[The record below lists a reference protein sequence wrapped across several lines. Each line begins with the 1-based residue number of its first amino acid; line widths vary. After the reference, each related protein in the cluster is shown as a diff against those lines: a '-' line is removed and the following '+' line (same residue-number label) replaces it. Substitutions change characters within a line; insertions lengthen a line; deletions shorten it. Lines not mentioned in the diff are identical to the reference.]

1 MPRDGR
7 AFVLALLPVL
17 YVAFA
22 AARAGGPSRAPLVA
36 LVGLPLALLLAFR
49 ASDPGR
55 AAEGEGAGA
64 EARASFRWAA
74 AAAAVYVA
82 ARSAPS
88 GRPAFDA
95 FAAAAVAA
103 ATVAAAYGLA
113 RVPEGPG
120 LLRCPPASRR
130 LDGAAAA
137 TLIGAMA
144 LTVPAA
150 AALSAG
156 RRASVDPLTIDYTLA
171 AEGAGCLIVL
181 TLASLRVRLQRQLE
195 LGVVDRATF
204 ALVACTTLL
213 AVAAPASALR
223 VAAPDRALPASALV
237 AALAA
242 SAALAAPD
250 ARAVGQA
257 LRTTLVAALAGVP
270 LALVAAALA
279 RGAPKHAG
287 AVVLLASPG
296 LVVVGVAARRLSR
309 RLMPDAL
316 RWLDA
321 IERAQDRATL
331 AEPRAA
337 LRAALATLRERLG
350 ANAASPVLVRA
361 EDGEALTVDRA
372 GYLHEARAAAPPELR
387 AFCRAEPGRTFRLEV
402 ARALEVR
409 SPSVRPALAWME
421 AHDYASVTTLDDGE
435 SPVGLLVMPRAGRK
449 SALTLAE
456 AQALGRLGDR
466 LTSVL
471 SLSAAIAS
479 ARERRREAE
488 ARAAELEA
496 ELGRAA
502 ERLEAERARYREH
515 TLRLAAAAG
524 PARYSPASRLADDE
538 LTRASALA
546 APLALL
552 APGGVDAVAAAACVH
567 ARGPRNDRPFV
578 VVEGADARHHALEP
592 WSSGERS
599 PLRSAAGGTLVVVDG
614 PALPPDVQ
622 RYLAARAREADE
634 GGATS
639 AGADAAA
646 AGGAPPTPARLVIT
660 LLDAGPPP
668 AALGRLEPELAAALA
683 GLAIALPPLA
693 ARAEDLRTLALDRLA
708 RLGLA
713 LHGAPLGI
721 ADDALAWLLEAPWPA
736 NDAELAVVLLRA
748 ALGAA
753 GPVVTARDLERTG
766 FAPPGGP

>member
-1 MPRDGR
+1 LPRDGR

-36 LVGLPLALLLAFR
+36 LVGLPLALRLAFR
-49 ASDPGR
+49 LSEPGR
-55 AAEGEGAGA
+55 AEGEGAGP
-64 EARASFRWAA
+64 EARAAFRWAA
-74 AAAAVYVA
+74 TAAAVYVA

-103 ATVAAAYGLA
+103 ATVAATYGLA
-113 RVPEGPG
+113 RMPEGPG

-137 TLIGAMA
+137 TLVGAMA

-150 AALSAG
+150 ATLSTG
-156 RRASVDPLTIDYTLA
+156 RRASIDPLTIDYTMA
-171 AEGAGCLIVL
+171 AEGAGCLILL

-204 ALVACTTLL
+204 ALVACATLL
-213 AVAAPASALR
+213 AVAAPAAALR
-223 VAAPDRALPASALV
+223 VAAPDRALPASALA
-237 AALAA
+237 AALGAT
-242 SAALAAPD
+242 AALAAPD

-257 LRTTLVAALAGVP
+257 LRTAIVSALIGVP
-270 LALVAAALA
+270 LALAAAAVA
-279 RGAPKHAG
+279 RGSPKYAG
-287 AVVLLASPG
+287 AVVLIASPG

-331 AEPRAA
+331 AEPHAA

-350 ANAASPVLVRA
+350 ANAASPTVVRA
-361 EDGEALTVDRA
+361 ENGDALTVDRA

-409 SPSVRPALAWME
+409 NPAVRPALAWME

-449 SALTLAE
+449 TALTLAE
-456 AQALGRLGDR
+456 AVALERLSDR

-471 SLSAAIAS
+471 ALSAAIAA

-488 ARAAELEA
+488 ERSAALEQELA
-496 ELGRAA
+496 GVTAQLAA
-502 ERLEAERARYREH
+502 ERGRYREH
-515 TLRLAAAAG
+515 ARRLAAGAAI
-524 PARYSPASRLADDE
+524 ARYSPASRLADDE
-538 LTRASALA
+538 LTRVSAHRG
-546 APLALL
+546 PLALL
-552 APGGVDAVAAAACVH
+552 APGGVDAVAAAANVH
-567 ARGPRNDRPFV
+567 ARGPRSEQPFV
-578 VVEGADARHHALEP
+578 VVDGTDPFYHAVGP
-592 WSSGERS
+592 WISEAQS
-599 PLRSAAGGTLVVVDG
+599 PTRSAAGGTLVVVDG
-614 PALPPDVQ
+614 PALPPEVRRHLARQAREGEGREAPLPPARLIVTLRHGPSTPGPLDERLGPELAEAIADLAVALPS
-622 RYLAARAREADE
+622 LAAR
-634 GGATS
+634 
-639 AGADAAA
+639 
-646 AGGAPPTPARLVIT
+646 P
-660 LLDAGPPP
+660 
-668 AALGRLEPELAAALA
+668 
-683 GLAIALPPLA
+683 
-693 ARAEDLRTLALDRLA
+693 EDLRAIALDRLA

-713 LHGAPLGI
+713 LQGTPLGI
-721 ADDALAWLLEAPWPA
+721 ADDALAQLLECPWPA
-736 NDAELAVVLLRA
+736 NDAELDVVLLRT
-748 ALGAA
+748 ALDAR
-753 GPVVTARDLERTG
+753 GPVVTAADLERTG
-766 FAPPGGP
+766 FTPAEAPP

>member
-7 AFVLALLPVL
+7 SFVLALLPVL

-22 AARAGGPSRAPLVA
+22 AARAGGASRAPLAA
-36 LVGLPLALLLAFR
+36 LVGLPLALRLAFR
-49 ASDPGR
+49 LSEPGR
-55 AAEGEGAGA
+55 AEGEGAGP
-64 EARASFRWAA
+64 EARAAFRWAA

-137 TLIGAMA
+137 TLVGAMA
-144 LTVPAA
+144 VTVPAA

-156 RRASVDPLTIDYTLA
+156 RRASIDPLTIDYTLA
-171 AEGAGCLIVL
+171 AEGAGCLIL
-181 TLASLRVRLQRQLE
+181 LSLASLRVRLQRQLE

-204 ALVACTTLL
+204 ALVACATLL
-213 AVAAPASALR
+213 AVAGPAAALR
-223 VAAPDRALPASALV
+223 VAAPDRALPASAV
-237 AALAA
+237 AAALGV

-257 LRTTLVAALAGVP
+257 LRTALVAALAGVP
-270 LALVAAALA
+270 LALGAASLA
-279 RGAPKHAG
+279 RGSPKYAG

-309 RLMPDAL
+309 RLMPDAR

-337 LRAALATLRERLG
+337 LRAVLATLRERLG
-350 ANAASPVLVRA
+350 PSAASPVLVRA
-361 EDGEALTVDRA
+361 EAGDALTVDRA
-372 GYLHEARAAAPPELR
+372 GYLHEARAAAPAELR
-387 AFCRAEPGRTFRLEV
+387 AFCRAEPGHTFRLEV

-409 SPSVRPALAWME
+409 NPAVRPALAWME
-421 AHDYASVTTLDDGE
+421 AHDYASVTALDDGDA
-435 SPVGLLVMPRAGRK
+435 PVGLLVMPRAGRK

-456 AQALGRLGDR
+456 ALALGRLGER

-471 SLSAAIAS
+471 ALSAAIAA

-488 ARAAELEA
+488 
-496 ELGRAA
+496 GRAA
-502 ERLEAERARYREH
+502 ALEGELARTAEVLSAERGRYREH
-515 TLRLAAAAG
+515 ARRLAAAASI
-524 PARYSPASRLADDE
+524 ARYSPASRLADDE
-538 LTRASALA
+538 LTGASALA
-546 APLALL
+546 GPLALL

-567 ARGPRNDRPFV
+567 ARGPRSEQPFV
-578 VVEGADARHHALEP
+578 VVDGTDPSYHEVGP
-592 WSSGERS
+592 WSDGPGS
-599 PLRSAAGGTLVVVDG
+599 PLRSSAGGTLVVVDG
-614 PALPPDVQ
+614 PALPPEVQ
-622 RYLAARAREADE
+622 RHLAAQAR
-634 GGATS
+634 GG
-639 AGADAAA
+639 
-646 AGGAPPTPARLVIT
+646 GGG
-660 LLDAGPPP
+660 AGPPP
-668 AALGRLEPELAAALA
+668 RLVVVVRRGPSAPEPLGRLEPELGDALSGHA
-683 GLAIALPPLA
+683 VALPPLSE
-693 ARAEDLRTLALDRLA
+693 RAEDLRSIALDRLA

-713 LHGAPLGI
+713 LQGSPLGI
-721 ADDALAWLLEAPWPA
+721 ADDALARLLECPWPA
-736 NDAELAVVLLRA
+736 NDAELDVVLLRA
-748 ALGAA
+748 ALDAR
-753 GPVVTARDLERTG
+753 GPVVTAKDLERTG
-766 FAPPGGP
+766 FAPAGRGP